1 MQEADICVPRDTET
15 PSPQSV
21 MKEDTEPV
29 EETVGSSVNV
39 SNEPQVNVS
48 NEPQVYDQPIP
59 QEIEEPSTQETRMHA
74 EMEPTSAEDKNE
86 PLGDVEP
93 IGITPLKSNDDNGFL
108 ASTNLPQSIFLE
120 FDAIQS
126 EPPVEKIFLATG
138 GSIAAAASRAST
150 DFAVSGSKV
159 STVAELSDTYASTV
173 RVELSADHF
182 RVSEE
187 EDMTIV
193 MNNRT
198 KFLACTSR
206 SGAAINGSIVTTI
219 SGQGGTY
226 LSKLLKNGRSAVA
239 IPLTYA
245 SWQAHSAVITASN
258 FKIVDEKE
266 RHYSIRFEKDE
277 RRDKILK
284 AAEVGLSSWADGAW
298 QMRQSILSYPYSPSL
313 TKCVA
318 RVPIGMSDTG
328 YSLIHDIAEPV
339 SSEFS
344 YKTINSLLKHG
355 INVDLEFVQEDV
367 DAFLGDAKVPG
378 LKAAKNGARSV
389 AAAMSVI
396 ANFLISYRAD
406 GRTSVMP
413 TGSIAV
419 SAESWLRQSARV
431 VGIEAND
438 CDGSCKAINHF
449 LSFVVSAPA
458 NVREAYPFINAVY
471 NVLVPHY
478 QFGVSVLG
486 ANSAE
491 ASNGGNRER
500 QSGPKKVAGHAVA
513 LLMPTTSIL
522 LGLERGS
529 YHTLGGSSIVEPGFQ
544 QPIANARFEAM
555 YPSSVVGTMPEDEQ
569 SAFSNWESAKE
580 SINSVTLEPFAMEG
594 TTPASPIMFREGDSA
609 ETARETSVN
618 DEKAFAKV
626 GSNIGRSIKI
636 LYAGGNKGDPL
647 HHMFYSEFVELTFQR
662 SNPLWTSEKLRDLGA
677 ACTQVVFSKHS
688 GQQMSEAVQMAGST
702 PEEIVKYKFALVP
715 LVVSDTENAA
725 VFDFASSLADADVMP
740 PRPQKAQVLSE
751 FQSTQLTQSLKHL
764 EELNESFKQKMSQ
777 PYESESGNGHAVAYI
792 LAFSTLVNNPLAVKH
807 LTERLTDVTISGVV
821 DAMDVD
827 GMMADSSGREAGK
840 LVVINAVVEV

>member
-1 MQEADICVPRDTET
+1 ME
-15 PSPQSV
+15 
-21 MKEDTEPV
+21 EDTEQDTEQA
-29 EETVGSSVNV
+29 EETIDISANV
-39 SNEPQVNVS
+39 ANDAQPAESPQVS
-48 NEPQVYDQPIP
+48 DQPIS
-59 QEIEEPSTQETRMHA
+59 QEVQEPSTQETRTHA
-74 EMEPTSAEDKNE
+74 EIEPVGAEDENRRSDK
-86 PLGDVEP
+86 VEP
-93 IGITPLKSNDDNGFL
+93 IGITPLKSADEDDFL
-108 ASTNLPQSIFLE
+108 ASTNLPKSIFLE

-173 RVELSADHF
+173 RIELSPDHF
-182 RVSEE
+182 SVSED

-193 MNNRT
+193 MSNRA

-226 LSKLLKNGRSAVA
+226 LSKLLKNGLSAVA
-239 IPLTYA
+239 VPLTYA

-258 FKIVDEKE
+258 FKLVDEKE
-266 RHYSIRFEKDE
+266 RHYSIRFKKDE
-277 RRDKILK
+277 KRDEILK
-284 AAEVGLSSWADGAW
+284 AAEVVLSSWADGAW
-298 QMRQSILSYPYSPSL
+298 EMRQSVLPYPYSPSL

-318 RVPIGMSDTG
+318 RVPIGISDTG
-328 YSLIHDIAEPV
+328 YSLVHDIAEPV

-367 DAFLGDAKVPG
+367 DAFLEDAKVPG

-413 TGSIAV
+413 TGSVAV

-431 VGIEAND
+431 IGIEAND
-438 CDGSCKAINHF
+438 CDGSCLAINSI
-449 LSFVVSAPA
+449 LSFVVSAPLK
-458 NVREAYPFINAVY
+458 VREKYPFINAVY

-478 QFGVSVLG
+478 QYGVSVLG
-486 ANSAE
+486 ASSAE
-491 ASNGGNRER
+491 ASGGGKREKHA
-500 QSGPKKVAGHAVA
+500 GPKKVAGHAVA

-529 YHTLGGSSIVEPGFQ
+529 YHTINGSSIVESGSQ
-544 QPIANARFEAM
+544 QSIADARFEAM
-555 YPSSVVGTMPEDEQ
+555 FPPSVVGKMPEDEQ
-569 SAFSNWESAKE
+569 SAFSNWESAKDT
-580 SINSVTLEPFAMEG
+580 INTVTLEPFAMEG
-594 TTPASPIMFREGDSA
+594 TTPASPIMFREGESA
-609 ETARETSVN
+609 ETARETSMN
-618 DEKAFAKV
+618 DEKAFSKV

-636 LYAGGNKGDPL
+636 LYAGGDKGEPL

-662 SNPLWTSEKLRDLGA
+662 SNSLWTNEKLRDLGA

-688 GQQMSEAVQMAGST
+688 GQQMSEAIQMAGST

-715 LVVSDTENAA
+715 LVVSDTETAD
-725 VFDFASSLADADVMP
+725 VLDFASSLSDADVMP

-764 EELNESFKQKMSQ
+764 EALNESFKRKMSQ
-777 PYESESGNGHAVAYI
+777 PYEAEAANGHAVAYI
-792 LAFSTLVNNPLAVKH
+792 IAFSTLVNNPLAVRH
-807 LTERLTDVTISGVV
+807 MVQRLESVAVSGVV
-821 DAMDVD
+821 DAMDVE